1 MDYFQLMH
9 ADLGSHLDILSD
21 EMCQMNTR
29 IDRIA
34 HQQSYLGGFAPSPPL
49 DPFMESS
56 ASGDD
61 DNGDA
66 FGFAHNDKMTVSQ

>member
-1 MDYFQLMH
+1 
-9 ADLGSHLDILSD
+9 
-21 EMCQMNTR
+21 MNTR

-66 FGFAHNDKMTVSQ
+66 FGFAHNDKMTVS